1 MRRLIHIKHVLI
13 APPLIFFLALSLI
26 PLILSVYFSLTNTDI
41 SGSGHWIGIDNYRRL
56 FSDQIFLDGYKNTLI
71 YVVSGVAI
79 QYLLGLG
86 LALLVHS
93 APRGQ
98 RLVRFLVLLPLM
110 VAPLIVGFLW
120 TTMLD
125 SRQGPVDDL
134 LRAVGLGTVPWLTQ
148 PTLAFISVLLVDTWQ
163 WTPFMFLILYAGL
176 RTLPVEPFEA
186 ARVDG
191 ASPWRIFRDLTF
203 PMLLPASIVAILLRG
218 IEAFKLFDIVYFL
231 TGGGPGSSTS
241 TTTLTAYFTGLRSGN
256 LGYGAAMTV
265 ILLLTVIV
273 VATAIPLII
282 YRLMNRPD
290 RAAVEATRLVER
302 ERALAETSV

>member
-1 MRRLIHIKHVLI
+1 MRRLIHIKYVLI

-56 FSDQIFLDGYKNTLI
+56 FNDQIFLDGYENTLL
-71 YVVSGVAI
+71 YAGSGVAI
-79 QYLLGLG
+79 QYLAGLG

-93 APRGQ
+93 TPRGQ
-98 RLVRFLVLLPLM
+98 RLVRFLVLVPLM
-110 VAPLIVGFLW
+110 VAPLIVGFIW

-125 SRQGPVDDL
+125 SRQGPVDDA
-134 LRAVGLGTVPWLTQ
+134 LRAIGLGTVPWLTQ
-148 PTLAFISVLLVDTWQ
+148 PTVAFVSVLLVDSWQ
-163 WTPFMFLILYAGL
+163 WIPFMFLILYAGL

-191 ASPWRIFRDLTF
+191 ASSWRIFRDITF
-203 PMLLPASIVAILLRG
+203 PMLLPASITAILLRG
-218 IEAFKLFDIVYFL
+218 IEEFKLFDIVFYL
-231 TGGGPGSSTS
+231 TGGGPGSSTT

-265 ILLLTVIV
+265 LLLLTVIV

-282 YRLMNRPD
+282 YWLMSRPD
-290 RAAVEATRLVER
+290 RAAVAATELVER
-302 ERALAETSV
+302 ELAATEIAS